1 VRQALGCLSTAADSA
16 YDADS
21 RPNKKVL
28 KPAFQFLADSRQ
40 AVRHQAE
47 LTVAL
52 ILRRAGS
59 CGDQMTMDFASQH
72 LVQMLSDTT
81 HDKRSSDEMPAQRGA
96 TLLKALGP
104 SLPEA
109 NLCDVFA
116 ALLKLPGKLG
126 QHPCCIEGFGFMAS
140 YLRKEGE
147 HGALAANLLP
157 GLLGVPMAFLNV
169 AYVVAYADALAACV
183 AALTPA
189 GVRAGLSP
197 QLQKQKIAAVKR
209 ILSIFA
215 ERDPSLLR
223 GAHEAGAAVMEAV
236 GAHADE
242 PMLQALPELCL
253 GLLGYEAKGAFNRCF
268 PVIGAL
274 FGAFGACRDRLSPG
288 EVPAFSAAAFQ
299 QAKPLIEGLVAIRD
313 KSHGGDI
320 NMFGEKLHECLGAA
334 VSAFGP
340 EHVLSVADL
349 HLLEVP
355 LSDQAFT
362 EKSRSWMLLV
372 LRDCCRRANLALF
385 SQKFLPLAS
394 ALKSRV
400 SAAAAIS
407 PIEGKRY
414 ETMLEHVWGVLPG
427 FCSEPLDMPAA
438 MLGEGGKLAKQLV
451 SVLQGEPA
459 LRDHVWAAFT
469 RLTDGV
475 NDPQSDLARA
485 LCDSNRQCLQ
495 TLSGRVL
502 PEMFNAYLKVHA
514 ESEGQDATRLGHSRY
529 VALGAVK
536 SYALACDPKFV
547 SDLFK
552 KLVAR
557 LLKATAGEADGDASQ
572 AKPLADLANV
582 LVPLLTG
589 EGLELALKVFLPMLS
604 SGMAGLDDKK
614 GTGGEVQKMAYK
626 AICSVIS
633 HPLAS
638 TGGLGEPDKVLLLW
652 ASLRDARQTCS
663 GAALKARLQTM
674 EALLTL
680 MDQRL
685 PPKLKDPAVR
695 QEFMSCLRT
704 LLPEVL
710 LHLRDQSTAVRD
722 AARECLSIAVTTS
735 ITSELQEEVVT
746 LLSAGLAGLTRSSRA
761 QAVEALSRLLYEHSA
776 KISNQL
782 QDRLIPVVLLLLAD
796 SDPQVWRA
804 TLKFAKVASY
814 ITSRSQLERILPQI
828 LKLFESPH
836 LRSAQMRI
844 RSLIERLVKVL
855 PPEVLAEAFPK
866 KHVALLHYMQ
876 RQVARWGRPKTVRL
890 KKEDED
896 AEGEGDE
903 EKDAKMEGDD
913 EDARG
918 PKESWEKFDEGD
930 EDEGGKAKEPVAGAK
945 KRVRGSE
952 PPTSS
957 LMAHDAVQALLD
969 AWEAESD
976 GDDDGKSG
984 KKSKRKREEVAAS
997 TWIHEDKD
1005 VPLDFMS
1012 ADAAHSVLTVRPPQR
1027 KRRRGAEQGLAG
1039 AQNRADALRL
1049 NGLKFSEDGRL
1060 VVNEVEEEA
1069 ASRKKDDEDGE
1080 GNGLFSHGTGG
1091 KKPKALSQLAEKRQ
1105 ARLVS
1110 KAKARAG
1117 RRGTHLV
1124 KGLDDFKPKKKS
1136 AGDAQRKGSSLKPF
1150 AYVRLNPKVTSEKHK
1165 TKATS
1170 TFDKVLKGAKAG
1182 VLRGKKAKVKDLKM
1196 RQAKKDRKNKQARGK
1211 THKPG
1216 SR

>member
-1 VRQALGCLSTAADSA
+1 MSLPDPPFVREIDAKAAGGDDACQAAARCLQAMRSVIGQNKMVPSPTAYFAATVAALQKLEQQGETEATASALLLLLRRAMAAAPPGVVRARAADVSVALSAVLRNAGNEGLVRQALGCLSTAADSA

-140 YLRKEGE
+140 YFRKEGE

-469 RLTDGV
+469 RLTDGRTPM
-475 NDPQSDLARA
+475 NI
-485 LCDSNRQCLQ
+485 
-495 TLSGRVL
+495 
-502 PEMFNAYLKVHA
+502 
-514 ESEGQDATRLGHSRY
+514 
-529 VALGAVK
+529 LGA
-536 SYALACDPKFV
+536 S
-547 SDLFK
+547 K
-552 KLVAR
+552 K
-557 LLKATAGEADGDASQ
+557 KQAD
-572 AKPLADLANV
+572 
-582 LVPLLTG
+582 
-589 EGLELALKVFLPMLS
+589 
-604 SGMAGLDDKK
+604 
-614 GTGGEVQKMAYK
+614 
-626 AICSVIS
+626 
-633 HPLAS
+633 
-638 TGGLGEPDKVLLLW
+638 
-652 ASLRDARQTCS
+652 
-663 GAALKARLQTM
+663 
-674 EALLTL
+674 
-680 MDQRL
+680 
-685 PPKLKDPAVR
+685 
-695 QEFMSCLRT
+695 
-704 LLPEVL
+704 PEVSNVDL
-710 LHLRDQSTAVRD
+710 MRLR
-722 AARECLSIAVTTS
+722 
-735 ITSELQEEVVT
+735 
-746 LLSAGLAGLTRSSRA
+746 
-761 QAVEALSRLLYEHSA
+761 
-776 KISNQL
+776 
-782 QDRLIPVVLLLLAD
+782 D
-796 SDPQVWRA
+796 SDPA
-804 TLKFAKVASY
+804 T
-814 ITSRSQLERILPQI
+814 RC
-828 LKLFESPH
+828 
-836 LRSAQMRI
+836 
-844 RSLIERLVKVL
+844 
-855 PPEVLAEAFPK
+855 
-866 KHVALLHYMQ
+866 Q
-876 RQVARWGRPKTVRL
+876 RPAV
-890 KKEDED
+890 
-896 AEGEGDE
+896 
-903 EKDAKMEGDD
+903 
-913 EDARG
+913 G
-918 PKESWEKFDEGD
+918 P
-930 EDEGGKAKEPVAGAK
+930 
-945 KRVRGSE
+945 R
-952 PPTSS
+952 
-957 LMAHDAVQALLD
+957 
-969 AWEAESD
+969 
-976 GDDDGKSG
+976 
-984 KKSKRKREEVAAS
+984 
-997 TWIHEDKD
+997 
-1005 VPLDFMS
+1005 
-1012 ADAAHSVLTVRPPQR
+1012 
-1027 KRRRGAEQGLAG
+1027 QG
-1039 AQNRADALRL
+1039 ALRL
-1049 NGLKFSEDGRL
+1049 EPPVPPDPLRPRPARDVQR
-1060 VVNEVEEEA
+1060 VP
-1069 ASRKKDDEDGE
+1069 E
-1080 GNGLFSHGTGG
+1080 GDARCIARHGTVMNVRV
-1091 KKPKALSQLAEKRQ
+1091 P
-1105 ARLVS
+1105 
-1110 KAKARAG
+1110 
-1117 RRGTHLV
+1117 
-1124 KGLDDFKPKKKS
+1124 
-1136 AGDAQRKGSSLKPF
+1136 AQRSHPYVYVSNGRGF
-1150 AYVRLNPKVTSEKHK
+1150 A
-1165 TKATS
+1165 
-1170 TFDKVLKGAKAG
+1170 
-1182 VLRGKKAKVKDLKM
+1182 
-1196 RQAKKDRKNKQARGK
+1196 
-1211 THKPG
+1211 
-1216 SR
+1216 